1 MIDKYGTN
9 LKRMVWLTKY
19 IKTETLHYVAKK
31 SKTFSA
37 EQIHDVILHC
47 MFSGNRDPKVMLYGV
62 CIAVMYY
69 GLIRMNEAY
78 LVQVKDV
85 KIVGEEDF
93 KKIQI
98 NFDYQQKRKNNG
110 FTYYIPS
117 IFEAVRT
124 MDDLHQKGSNNK
136 IAAREVFGE
145 GATFQNC
152 SFIFHR

>member
-1 MIDKYGTN
+1 
-9 LKRMVWLTKY
+9 
-19 IKTETLHYVAKK
+19 
-31 SKTFSA
+31 
-37 EQIHDVILHC
+37 

-85 KIVGEEDF
+85 RIVGEEDY

-98 NFDYQQKRKNNG
+98 NFEYQQKQKHNG

-117 IFEAVRT
+117 ICLPLFR
-124 MDDLHQKGSNNK
+124 
-136 IAAREVFGE
+136 
-145 GATFQNC
+145 
-152 SFIFHR
+152 

>member
-1 MIDKYGTN
+1 
-9 LKRMVWLTKY
+9 
-19 IKTETLHYVAKK
+19 
-31 SKTFSA
+31 
-37 EQIHDVILHC
+37 

-85 KIVGEEDF
+85 KTVGEEDF

-124 MDDLHQKGSNNK
+124 MDDHCQKGSDNK